1 MSIDGG
7 SSLGLTLTPCSLYC
21 LKVLKLAS
29 KRDVEKNTSFSL
41 ISHDVRFENKFS

>member
-1 MSIDGG
+1 MSTDGG

-29 KRDVEKNTSFSL
+29 KKDVEKILNF
-41 ISHDVRFENKFS
+41 H